1 MTTTVKCQRCFADF
15 ISKSRHYV
23 DEDGKD
29 DEDSEDAA
37 AAGAGNSSRSRQQQ
51 AAAAGAGNSN
61 SGQQQAASA
70 AVAAAASAAAS
81 AAAAGSSRPVRWQAR
96 IDDKR
101 REGGRTVQLKGR
113 SLASPNRRQ
122 KGGRRPDSAVKRSP
136 ESTTKG

>member
-23 DEDGKD
+23 DEDDKD

-70 AVAAAASAAAS
+70 AVAAAASAAA
-81 AAAAGSSRPVRWQAR
+81 AGSSRPVRWQAR

-101 REGGRTVQLKGR
+101 GEGGRTVQLKGR
-113 SLASPNRRQ
+113 SL
-122 KGGRRPDSAVKRSP
+122 GMP
-136 ESTTKG
+136 ESMTNGGKDAGQCS